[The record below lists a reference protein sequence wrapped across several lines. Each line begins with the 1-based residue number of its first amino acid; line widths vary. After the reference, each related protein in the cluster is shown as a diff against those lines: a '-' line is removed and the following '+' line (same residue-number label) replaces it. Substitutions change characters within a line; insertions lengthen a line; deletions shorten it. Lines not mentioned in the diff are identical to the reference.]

1 MLPYF
6 QFAMLYN
13 FLFASHSMPQSVRRF
28 RNIFKIP
35 TIYGPDFCKSNATR
49 TLLKKH
55 FYPF

>member
-28 RNIFKIP
+28 QDSDKLWSRFLKIK
-35 TIYGPDFCKSNATR
+35 FS
-49 TLLKKH
+49 KKMSQEH
-55 FYPF
+55 Y